1 MDEASLRSQI
11 AQNIR
16 IYRAMFNI
24 TQEQLANMCN
34 TTQQYINQIEN
45 EKVTISVYTLLKIAE
60 SLEIEANDLIYAP
73 TLNKSLR

>member
-1 MDEASLRSQI
+1 MDEISLRSQI

-16 IYRAMFNI
+16 ICRPKFSI

-60 SLEIEANDLIYAP
+60 SLEIEANDLIYAS

>member
-16 IYRAMFNI
+16 IYRAKHNI

-45 EKVTISVYTLLKIAE
+45 EKLQLVFILY
-60 SLEIEANDLIYAP
+60 
-73 TLNKSLR
+73 

>member
-1 MDEASLRSQI
+1 MDEISIRHQI
-11 AQNIR
+11 AENIR
-16 IYRAMFNI
+16 IYRAKYNI

-60 SLEIEANDLIYAP
+60 SFEIEANDLIYAS
-73 TLNKSLR
+73 TLNKSFR